1 MSICMGTNLKSGI
14 GEEDVLRFFV
24 LVSSLFALKEGTPV
38 CPNTSNN
45 TKELIAE
52 IKEIDHQFHILEKL
66 STMSV
71 ECNLSNNSKGSY
83 IMQLNT
89 VTHKLETTYFPMNQ
103 AKEAVQL
110 YNHMES
116 LQTPI
121 LNTVLVSSSS
131 FGTLTRTYPNY
142 FLDTRQFLAILKELL

>member
-1 MSICMGTNLKSGI
+1 
-14 GEEDVLRFFV
+14 
-24 LVSSLFALKEGTPV
+24 
-38 CPNTSNN
+38 
-45 TKELIAE
+45 
-52 IKEIDHQFHILEKL
+52 
-66 STMSV
+66 
-71 ECNLSNNSKGSY
+71 
-83 IMQLNT
+83 MQLNT